1 MSVSQKAIRAYKAAN
16 YDRLELSLPRGA
28 KSQLKEISRAAGVSL
43 NRYILEAVEARA
55 GIPLALG
62 EDLPQIAAARAER
75 RGGAEGGAS
84 PEQAAADDPEQPGQD
99 DRES

>member
-1 MSVSQKAIRAYKAAN
+1 MAISYKANNRARKKL
-16 YDRLELSLPRGA
+16 YDRVEIILPAGSREQLRALADSDGVTLSRYVVRALERVSGLSLEL
-28 KSQLKEISRAAGVSL
+28 
-43 NRYILEAVEARA
+43 
-55 GIPLALG
+55 G
-62 EDLPQIAAARAER
+62 EQPPQIAAARAER